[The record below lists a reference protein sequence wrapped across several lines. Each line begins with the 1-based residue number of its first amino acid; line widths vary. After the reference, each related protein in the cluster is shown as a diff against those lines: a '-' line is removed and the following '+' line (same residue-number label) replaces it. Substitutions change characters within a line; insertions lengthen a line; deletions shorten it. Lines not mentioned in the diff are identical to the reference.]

1 MISHTHS
8 LAEHLRGATRV
19 AHQGL
24 DQHPLLRLLVGE
36 DLDVASY
43 ATILASLHGP
53 QAALESVLTPPLAA
67 LGLSETFPPRLA
79 QLEADLTDLVR
90 RPFPL
95 HGGMPERIGDAE
107 LVGLLYVLEGSRLG
121 GALIQ
126 RQLAHSLPADAPRRF
141 FTVDGD
147 PQRWSRFRE
156 FAADHAG
163 ELACRDR
170 VTAAALAG
178 FALYRRH
185 LDACLG
191 HLPG

>member
-1 MISHTHS
+1 MSSHTHS
-8 LAEHLRGATRV
+8 LAEHLRGATCV

-24 DQHPLLRLLVGE
+24 DQHPMLRLLVGQ

-67 LGLSETFPPRLA
+67 FGLSRTFPPRLSA
-79 QLEADLTDLVR
+79 LEADLSDLGQ

-95 HGGMPERIGDAE
+95 HGREPERIGDPE

-121 GALIQ
+121 GAIIQ
-126 RQLAHSLPADAPRRF
+126 RQLANSLPEDAPSRF

-156 FAADHAG
+156 FAVDRAG

-178 FALYRRH
+178 FALYRQH

-191 HLPG
+191 HLSG